1 MVWKQ
6 YAKTLTEV
14 LKLEGRI
21 VSVSYTFDAPPV
33 KRPKSCRACFAM
45 DQVHKGESV
54 ILDVENS
61 SCGGGTWH
69 LGLGGPPQGKAAE
82 GLKRFLVDGEKLVC
96 SYAAFHRM
104 AALATPPPK
113 DVASTIVMQPM
124 DEAVLEPDVAV
135 FYVNAEQ
142 ACRLITLHT
151 FFTGR
156 TPRAELI
163 GSHCH
168 MAIAYSLVSNEVNV
182 SFGDW
187 TARQMIRS
195 DQALC
200 WVTVPY
206 YHLPGI
212 IAAIPRCTAGT
223 AEGRPASDYMSG

>member
-1 MVWKQ
+1 MIWQQ
-6 YAKTLTEV
+6 YAKTLTDV
-14 LKLEGRI
+14 LKLKGHI
-21 VSVSYTFDAPPV
+21 VSVSYTFDPPV
-33 KRPKSCRACFAM
+33 AKRPKACRACVGM
-45 DQVHKGESV
+45 DQVHKGETI
-54 ILDVENS
+54 ILDAGNS

-69 LGLGGPPQGKAAE
+69 LGLGPQPQGKAAE

-96 SYAAFHRM
+96 GYAAFHRM
-104 AALATPPPK
+104 AALATPPPR
-113 DVASTIVMQPM
+113 DVASTIVMAPM
-124 DEAVLEPDVAV
+124 DK
-135 FYVNAEQ
+135 AEQ

-168 MAIAYSLVSNEVNV
+168 MAVAYSLVSGEVNV

-195 DQALC
+195 AQDLC

-206 YHLPGI
+206 HHLPNI

-223 AEGRPASDYMSG
+223 AESRPFSDYMSG